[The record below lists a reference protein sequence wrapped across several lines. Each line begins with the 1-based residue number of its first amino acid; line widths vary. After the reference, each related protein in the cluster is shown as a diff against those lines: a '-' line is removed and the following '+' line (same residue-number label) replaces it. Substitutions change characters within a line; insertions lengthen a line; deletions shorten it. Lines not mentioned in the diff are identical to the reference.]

1 MSVNEEM
8 VGIMDTDA
16 LNPGDENLEPN
27 EESLA
32 SIEEAEKIL
41 ATGGRGYESA
51 NKMFEAMGL

>member
-8 VGIMDTDA
+8 ADIMDADA

-41 ATGGRGYESA
+41 AAGGRGYESA
-51 NKMFEAMGL
+51 SKMFEAMGL